1 MPPSVR
7 SVATPE
13 TPLALYC
20 TRTTRSKPPT
30 AQFAQVHS
38 LPKVSSEELL
48 PCLESVLSFDRDGG
62 AAAPCAQGKAEE
74 QRGLAEVGIN
84 PQRAEAVERAVQE
97 TGARGGGEQAQHFPA

>member
-48 PCLESVLSFDRDGG
+48 PCLESVLSFPREGG
-62 AAAPCAQGKAEE
+62 TAAGSQEE
-74 QRGLAEVGIN
+74 RQGLAEVGID
-84 PQRAEAVERAVQE
+84 PQRAEAVERAV
-97 TGARGGGEQAQHFPA
+97 